1 MEIKVNALELSKRL
15 EQVAK
20 VVANK
25 NVMQILADVMIE
37 IRSGIM
43 VLTASDS
50 EIWLSLKCPIV
61 SSEQDVKF
69 CVNAKDLLELTKN
82 LGDKD
87 VTISIEESESK
98 IVCDYGNGNF
108 EMPYDSANEF
118 PVSGMMNENKAS
130 VIVGCNNVLKAIK
143 LTDFAVGNNELFPIQ
158 GGLHFDFSSGNMT
171 VSATNQHKIAV
182 FSDKSAMCDI
192 KGSNTTS
199 FTIPQKSALI
209 LVSILGL
216 SEGDVKISFDN
227 NSISVNNTN
236 FKLTSRLLEG
246 KFPNCKAVISQE
258 RPIVVTIDKSSI
270 LQALKRVIPMSNA
283 ISELVQFFF
292 DSGQVTLMADNK
304 EYGKSASET
313 VKCDCDANLKIGFKG
328 GDLVEIIKNI
338 DDDNVVIELSDS
350 ARGGVFY
357 ALSTY
362 SRDEYVSVLSSS
374 LIM

>member
-1 MEIKVNALELSKRL
+1 MEIKINSSELSKRL
-15 EQVAK
+15 EHAVK

-25 NVMQILADVMIE
+25 NVMQILADVLIETRDEVMI
-37 IRSGIM
+37 I
-43 VLTASDS
+43 TASDS

-69 CVNAKDLLELTKN
+69 CVNAKDFLELTKN

-87 VTISIEESESK
+87 VTISIEENESR

-108 EMPYDSANEF
+108 EMPYDNAKEF
-118 PVSGMMNENKAS
+118 PVSSMMNNNKAS
-130 VIVGCNNVLKAIK
+130 IIVGCNNVLKAIK
-143 LTDFAVGNNELFPIQ
+143 LTDFAVGNNALFPIQ

-192 KGSNTTS
+192 KGSDTTS
-199 FTIPQKSALI
+199 FTIPQKSALV

-216 SEGDVKISFDN
+216 SEGDVKISFDS

-246 KFPNCKAVISQE
+246 VFPNCGSVISQP
-258 RPIVVTIDKSSI
+258 RPINVTIDKSSI
-270 LQALKRVIPMSNA
+270 LQALKRVMPMSDA

-292 DSGQVTLMADNK
+292 ESGQVTLVADNK

-328 GDLVEIIKNI
+328 GDLMEIIRNI
-338 DDDNVVIELSDS
+338 DDDNIVIELSDS

>member
-82 LGDKD
+82 LGEKE
-87 VTISIEESESK
+87 VTITLDKETNLV
-98 IVCDYGNGNF
+98 VCDYGNGNF
-108 EMPYDSANEF
+108 EMPYDNAGEF
-118 PVSGMMNENKAS
+118 PVSGVMNENKAS
-130 VIVGCNNVLKAIK
+130 VIVKGSNMLKSIK
-143 LTDFAVGNNELFPIQ
+143 LTNFAVGNNQLFPIQ
-158 GGLHFDFSSGNMT
+158 GGINFDFSTGNMT
-171 VSATNQHKIAV
+171 ASATNQHKIAV
-182 FSDKSAMCDI
+182 FSDKSCTCNI
-192 KGSNTTS
+192 EGSAVTS
-199 FTIPQKSALI
+199 FTIPQKSALV
-209 LVSILGL
+209 LASIL
-216 SEGDVKISFDN
+216 SSVEDDVKISFDN

-258 RPIVVTIDKSSI
+258 RPIVVTIDKYSI
-270 LQALKRVIPMSNA
+270 LQALKRVLPMSNT

-292 DSGQVTLMADNK
+292 ESGQVTLMADNK

>member
-43 VLTASDS
+43 ILTASDS

-82 LGDKD
+82 LGEKE
-87 VTISIEESESK
+87 VTITLDKETNLV
-98 IVCDYGNGNF
+98 VCDYGNGNF
-108 EMPYDSANEF
+108 EMPYDNAGEF
-118 PVSGMMNENKAS
+118 PVSGVMNENKAS
-130 VIVGCNNVLKAIK
+130 VIVKGSNMLKSIK
-143 LTDFAVGNNELFPIQ
+143 LTNFAVGNSQLFPIQ
-158 GGLHFDFSSGNMT
+158 GGINFDFSTGNMT
-171 VSATNQHKIAV
+171 ASATNQHKIAV
-182 FSDKSAMCDI
+182 FSDKSCTCNI
-192 KGSNTTS
+192 EGSAVTS
-199 FTIPQKSALI
+199 FTIPQKSALV
-209 LVSILGL
+209 LASIL
-216 SEGDVKISFDN
+216 SSVEDDVKISFDN

-246 KFPNCKAVISQE
+246 KFPNCKAIISQE

-292 DSGQVTLMADNK
+292 ESGQVTLVADNK

-328 GDLVEIIKNI
+328 GDLMEIIRNI
-338 DDDNVVIELSDS
+338 DDDNIVIELSDS

>member
-82 LGDKD
+82 LGEKE
-87 VTISIEESESK
+87 VTITLDKETNLV
-98 IVCDYGNGNF
+98 VCDYGNGNF
-108 EMPYDSANEF
+108 EMPYDNAGEF
-118 PVSGMMNENKAS
+118 PVSGVMNENKAS
-130 VIVGCNNVLKAIK
+130 VIVKGSNMLKSIK
-143 LTDFAVGNNELFPIQ
+143 LTNFAVGNSQLFPIQ
-158 GGLHFDFSSGNMT
+158 GGINFDFSTGNMT
-171 VSATNQHKIAV
+171 ASATNQHKIAV
-182 FSDKSAMCDI
+182 FSDKSCTCNI
-192 KGSNTTS
+192 EGSAVTS
-199 FTIPQKSALI
+199 FTIPQKSALV
-209 LVSILGL
+209 LASIL
-216 SEGDVKISFDN
+216 SSVEDDVKISFDN

-246 KFPNCKAVISQE
+246 KFPNCKAIISQE
-258 RPIVVTIDKSSI
+258 RPIVVTIDKYSI
-270 LQALKRVIPMSNA
+270 LQALKRVLPMSNT

-292 DSGQVTLMADNK
+292 ESGQVTLMADNK

-313 VKCDCDANLKIGFKG
+313 VKCDCDADLRIGFKG
-328 GDLVEIIKNI
+328 GDLVEIIRNI
-338 DDDNVVIELSDS
+338 DDDNIIIELSDS
-350 ARGGVFY
+350 ARGGTFY
-357 ALSTY
+357 ASSTY
-362 SRDEYVSVLSSS
+362 SKDEYVSVLSSS

>member
-82 LGDKD
+82 LGEKE
-87 VTISIEESESK
+87 VTITLDKETNLV
-98 IVCDYGNGNF
+98 VCDYGNGNF
-108 EMPYDSANEF
+108 EMPYDNAGEF
-118 PVSGMMNENKAS
+118 PVSGVMNENKAS
-130 VIVGCNNVLKAIK
+130 VIVKGSNMLKSIK
-143 LTDFAVGNNELFPIQ
+143 LTNFAVCKSQLFPIQ
-158 GGLHFDFSSGNMT
+158 GGINFDFSTGNMT
-171 VSATNQHKIAV
+171 ASAASQHKIAV
-182 FSDKSAMCDI
+182 FSDKSCTCNI
-192 KGSNTTS
+192 EGSAVTS
-199 FTIPQKSALI
+199 FTIPQKSALV
-209 LVSILGL
+209 LASIL
-216 SEGDVKISFDN
+216 SSVEDDVKISFDN

-246 KFPNCKAVISQE
+246 KFLNCKAVISQE
-258 RPIVVTIDKSSI
+258 RPIVVTIDKYSI
-270 LQALKRVIPMSNA
+270 LQALKRVLPMSNT

-292 DSGQVTLMADNK
+292 ESGQVTLMADNK

-313 VKCDCDANLKIGFKG
+313 VKCDCDADLRIGFKG

-362 SRDEYVSVLSSS
+362 SRDEYVSVLTSS